1 MRNSRAWKRSHT
13 ATFPDAVEM
22 ESEKR
27 AAAAAILVDRF
38 LPLGLPPPLPLSPPL
53 MVLAALLFRG
63 RVSNGKRRNISPG
76 GCLSSLLFDAPDHQT
91 SNEGDADVPGPPH
104 VAPSPYERFD

>member
-13 ATFPDAVEM
+13 ATFPDAVVM

-38 LPLGLPPPLPLSPPL
+38 LPLGSPPPPPLSPSYGFGRTSVPRASFKRKAPKYL
-53 MVLAALLFRG
+53 PRG
-63 RVSNGKRRNISPG
+63 MSVFSVI
-76 GCLSSLLFDAPDHQT
+76 
-91 SNEGDADVPGPPH
+91 
-104 VAPSPYERFD
+104 